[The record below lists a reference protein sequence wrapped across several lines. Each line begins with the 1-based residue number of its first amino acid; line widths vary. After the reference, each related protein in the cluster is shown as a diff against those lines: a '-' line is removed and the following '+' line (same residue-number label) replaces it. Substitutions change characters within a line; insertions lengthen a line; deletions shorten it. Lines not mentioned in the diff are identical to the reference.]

1 MEGQQL
7 INQRLKDALALTI
20 NAGYQLDGTAFTFLK
35 TVAQTKEVKEILEN
49 TIEKTAKLKERPL
62 FITREMI
69 EEAMKKPPPEEEN
82 STTIL
87 EGVAKAFQPP
97 AKDMEAEIEVV
108 DDPTDKI
115 SSAGSVG
122 DFLKYFRDRF
132 TRIEKILKQRLDVK
146 DAVPIRIALEATLNS
161 NVKTIGIVTEVR
173 ERKRMIFMQLEDFE
187 ATATVL
193 VLPTVDKTIFEK
205 AQRIFLDQVVC
216 VQGKRGNRDLI
227 VANDFIN
234 PDIPERKP
242 KMATSPVY
250 AAMMSDLH
258 VGSNKFLEDS
268 FNRFI
273 RWLKGQE
280 GNSRHREIAGKV
292 KYIIICGDVVD
303 GIGVYPNQEKEL
315 AIDDVY
321 EQYRVA
327 AKILQKIPE
336 YIEVIISPGNHDATR
351 QALPQPAIP
360 RKYAEP
366 IYEAR
371 SVTMLGN
378 PTKIRLNK
386 VDFLLYHGRSL
397 DDVVGVIPEVS
408 YKNLNE
414 TITVAMRYL
423 LKVRHLAPI
432 YGKKTPIAPEPRDF
446 LVVDTPPDIFHS
458 GHVHVNGYEMYRGT
472 LLINS
477 GAWQGQTEFQRK
489 MGLEPTPG
497 IVPIVD
503 LKTFQVMPINFMG

>member
-1 MEGQQL
+1 MEEQKL
-7 INQRLKDALALTI
+7 VNQRLKIALSLTI
-20 NAGYQLDGTAFTFLK
+20 NAGYQLDGTAFSLLQTL
-35 TVAQTKEVKEILEN
+35 AQTKEIKEILEV

-69 EEAMKKPPPEEEN
+69 EEVIEEPASEDKN
-82 STTIL
+82 STAVL
-87 EGVAKAFQPP
+87 EGVAKTFQPP

-115 SSAGSVG
+115 NSAGDVG

-146 DAVPIRIALEATLNS
+146 DAVPIRIALEAALNS
-161 NVKTIGIVTEVR
+161 NVKTIGIVTEIR
-173 ERKRMIFMQLEDFE
+173 ERKRMIFMELEDFE
-187 ATATVL
+187 GTATVL
-193 VLPTVDKTIFEK
+193 VLPTVDKVILEK
-205 AQRIFLDQVVC
+205 AQRIFLDQVIC

-227 VANDFIN
+227 IANDFIN
-234 PDIPERKP
+234 PDIPERRP
-242 KMATSPVY
+242 RTAITPAY
-250 AAMMSDLH
+250 AALMSDFH
-258 VGSNKFLEDS
+258 VGSNKFLEDN
-268 FNRFI
+268 FNHFI

-280 GNSRHREIAGKV
+280 GNSQQKEIAGNV
-292 KYIIICGDVVD
+292 KYIVICGDVVD
-303 GIGVYPNQEKEL
+303 GIGIYPDQEKEL
-315 AIDDVY
+315 SIGDVY
-321 EQYRVA
+321 EQYRAA

-351 QALPQPAIP
+351 QSLPQPAIP

-371 SVTMLGN
+371 GVTMLGN
-378 PTKIRLNK
+378 PTRIRLNK
-386 VDFLLYHGRSL
+386 VEFLIYHGRSL
-397 DDVVGVIPEVS
+397 DDVVGVIPEIS
-408 YKNLNE
+408 YKNMSD
-414 TITVAMRYL
+414 TIPMAMRYL
-423 LKVRHLAPI
+423 LKVRHLAPT
-432 YGKKTPIAPEPRDF
+432 YGKKTPIAPEPNDL
-446 LVVDTPPDIFHS
+446 LVVDTPPDIFHT
-458 GHVHVNGYEMYRGT
+458 GHVHVNGYETYRGT

-497 IVPIVD
+497 IVPIVN